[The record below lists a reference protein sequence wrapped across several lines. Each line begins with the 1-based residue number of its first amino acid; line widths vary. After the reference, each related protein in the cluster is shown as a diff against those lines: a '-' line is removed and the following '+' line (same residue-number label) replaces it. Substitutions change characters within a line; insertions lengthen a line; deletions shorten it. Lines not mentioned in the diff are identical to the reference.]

1 MQEIYNKQD
10 GLTPE
15 EEHVISFLGRN
26 EDHKVLDELNRQK
39 LSADERETMEG
50 AITKK
55 ELSTQLL
62 ENNHMKANSA
72 PCLDGFTV
80 AWVRHFWGDLADL
93 CVAAV
98 NN

>member
-1 MQEIYNKQD
+1 
-10 GLTPE
+10 
-15 EEHVISFLGRN
+15 
-26 EDHKVLDELNRQK
+26 
-39 LSADERETMEG
+39 MEG
-50 AITKK
+50 AITNK

-93 CVAAV
+93 CAAAV
-98 NN
+98 NKFYDSNELTRLLKTAIMKLLRKG